1 MDTVKDIAALQVGFF
16 LCGDGCQRNA
26 LVRLHFFLPHDHL
39 ITPQRD
45 FLLLQAEKFAP
56 VLRSF
61 FHQNWGFVTHAE
73 FTVSVFADTRRD
85 EVHAVNVVVVTQAG

>member
-26 LVRLHFFLPHDHL
+26 LVRLHFFLPHDYL

-45 FLLLQAEKFAP
+45 FLLLQAEKFAQLFAVDLDIRRQTGRFFAHSSTRIG
-56 VLRSF
+56 VL
-61 FHQNWGFVTHAE
+61 
-73 FTVSVFADTRRD
+73 
-85 EVHAVNVVVVTQAG
+85 

>member
-26 LVRLHFFLPHDHL
+26 LVRLHFFLPHEHL

-45 FLLLQAEKFAP
+45 FLLLQAEKFAQLFAVDLDIRRQIGRFFAHSSSRIG
-56 VLRSF
+56 VL
-61 FHQNWGFVTHAE
+61 
-73 FTVSVFADTRRD
+73 
-85 EVHAVNVVVVTQAG
+85 